1 MNDRDIVF
9 LAILVI
15 ALILLVRRD
24 SMMWR
29 LSKINGKSYYVKNL
43 KDAGEA
49 ADHLA
54 KLDTLVT
61 TFLDAAQKLDP
72 KDERLQRI
80 REKWSGTLSETPPHA
95 DNVAYSLGKNS
106 IYICVREKSG
116 ALADINTSMFV
127 LLHELAHVATV
138 SIGHTKEF
146 WRNMQYLL
154 ELAEETGVY
163 TYVDHDESDESLCGR
178 VLGTNP
184 LSCVKDKTCESE
196 KKKSS

>member
-1 MNDRDIVF
+1 MTDRDIVLLVVF
-9 LAILVI
+9 VI
-15 ALILLVRRD
+15 AFILLVRRD

-29 LSKINGKSYYVKNL
+29 LSKINGKSYYVKNM

-54 KLDTLVT
+54 RLDTLVT
-61 TFLDAAQKLDP
+61 TFLDAAQKVDP

-80 REKWSGTLSETPPHA
+80 REKWSGTLSEIPPHA

-106 IYICVREKSG
+106 IYICVREKDGS
-116 ALADINTSMFV
+116 LADINTSMFV

-163 TYVDHDESDESLCGR
+163 TYVDHDEKYESLCGR

-184 LSCVKDKTCESE
+184 LSCVKDNTCQSE
-196 KKKSS
+196 KKK